1 MAGLLAGF
9 SALAFSG
16 PAWSQDRASPLDIT
30 TIPTITGTPVVG
42 NTLIAGGGRWQSPN
56 PRDTFTLWQWWR
68 CDNPFAHGCTTIN
81 AMNSTPF
88 YKLTDADANQW
99 IALARYISLGG
110 ANDLAVSSTTGP
122 VRPLATPTPSP
133 TPTPVATPEPT
144 PVPFEA
150 PAVPVAT
157 PVPTTGQVLHQNE
170 TQKMMSPVPLVRMSG
185 ELTTFGAR
193 VTVLSVRAPK
203 AAKITIRCSGSC
215 PRKTWTATK
224 RKKTT
229 TRVGAFER
237 IWASGTK
244 LTVTITRRGYIGK
257 RTAFTIR
264 RGKAPLRTDTC
275 LSSTTGKSLKKC
287 PAG

>member
-1 MAGLLAGF
+1 MAGVLAGI
-9 SALAFSG
+9 SALALCG
-16 PAWSQDRASPLDIT
+16 PAWSQDRASPIDIT

-42 NTLIAGGGRWQSPN
+42 NTLIAAGGRWQSPN

-68 CDNPFAHGCTTIN
+68 CDNPFAHGCITIN
-81 AMNSTPF
+81 SMNSTPF
-88 YKLTDADANQW
+88 YRLTDADADHW
-99 IALARYISLGG
+99 IAVARYVRLDS
-110 ANDLAVSSTTGP
+110 ASDLNVSSTTGP
-122 VRPLATPTPSP
+122 VRPRVTPTP
-133 TPTPVATPEPT
+133 TPTPVATPEPP
-144 PVPFEA
+144 PVVFEA
-150 PAVPVAT
+150 PAAPPVAT
-157 PVPTTGQVLHQNE
+157 PVPTAGQVLHSNR

-203 AAKITIRCSGSC
+203 AAKVRIRCSGSC

-224 RKKTT
+224 RKRTV
-229 TRVGAFER
+229 TRVGVFER
-237 IWASGTK
+237 VWNSGTK

-264 RGKAPLRTDTC
+264 RGKAPLRKDTC
-275 LSSTTGKSLKKC
+275 LSPTSGKTQKC